1 MISSNQYLDNIIPP
15 VPPSKSSLEGTKLN
29 NNVIY
34 EELTNILNQEDSK
47 SLDNNSLV
55 KYFENNEILDNL
67 ELIQYMCS
75 NNSIFNNIYRN
86 HYIVNNKTFTYMD
99 NINSMCQ
106 CWLMY
111 LYH

>member
-1 MISSNQYLDNIIPP
+1 MISSNKYLDNIIPP

-29 NNVIY
+29 NNIIY

-47 SLDNNSLV
+47 SLDNTSLV

-75 NNSIFNNIYRN
+75 NNSIFNNIYRD